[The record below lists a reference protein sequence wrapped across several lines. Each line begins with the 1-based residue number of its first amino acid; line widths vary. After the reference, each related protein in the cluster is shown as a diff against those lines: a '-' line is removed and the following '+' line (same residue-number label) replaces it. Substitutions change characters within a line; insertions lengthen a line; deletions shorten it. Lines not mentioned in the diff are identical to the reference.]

1 VLEHLDIA
9 VYADSESSRTI
20 QRRMFPKPR
29 KISGA
34 CGVQRVNC
42 PAQLEAPRPSG
53 PYPAQEQPQWQN
65 LPIDGRYEGR
75 ENFAKKQN
83 QFPRRA
89 KQQPFKHAPKVQEV
103 VSVRGSQ
110 DLGVK

>member
-1 VLEHLDIA
+1 
-9 VYADSESSRTI
+9 
-20 QRRMFPKPR
+20 MFPKPR

-34 CGVQRVNC
+34 AACSVSTVQRSLKRLDQ
-42 PAQLEAPRPSG
+42 AG

-89 KQQPFKHAPKVQEV
+89 KQQPFKHAAE
-103 VSVRGSQ
+103 SSRGRQ
-110 DLGVK
+110 RERFPGLGE